1 MRFVSTD
8 PLIIWSQHDNLGSP
22 TYTDSYQ
29 IKTPRHTFDLLL
41 TLKFMCWF
49 IIATFKT
56 HFSLKVQYV
65 RI

>member
-8 PLIIWSQHDNLGSP
+8 PLIIWSQHNNLHS
-22 TYTDSYQ
+22 DSYQ

-56 HFSLKVQYV
+56 HFSWKVQYV